1 MLNINDDIFYSSN
14 PPKIPFSSHSTFLG
28 LPWSSTELTVAG
40 NFQGFLHSL
49 LLAEFQLSC
58 CCTKVKLFDKNYAH
72 HHHLILLTFLCT
84 NLHFLFSKIKSSDLS
99 CGNHQALD
107 LMFNLCFWCSIRC
120 FKVSSQVLQIFCCCW
135 RSFDNTDLL
144 LPEAV
149 SADKM
154 TSRSN
159 EKKDGEE
166 LKRCFPKH
174 FSWKADVFQQSIKKV
189 LISNVLVQ
197 MRWLSCYWCWWS
209 CWGLNIIGG
218 VSGDNGGAAKLFTRP
233 PLRDHL
239 HFEIK
244 DRTKV
249 FMYDHQL

>member
-84 NLHFLFSKIKSSDLS
+84 NLHFLFSKIKSSDLP

-154 TSRSN
+154 TSCSK
-159 EKKDGEE
+159 EKKDGKE
-166 LKRCFPKH
+166 LKRCLPKH
-174 FSWKADVFQQSIKKV
+174 FSWMADVFQGFDFKCSRRPDEVVV
-189 LISNVLVQ
+189 LLLVLVVVL
-197 MRWLSCYWCWWS
+197 RLECYWWRQWWQWS
-209 CWGLNIIGG
+209 CRAVHSPSTAW
-218 VSGDNGGAAKLFTRP
+218 P
-233 PLRDHL
+233 PA
-239 HFEIK
+239 FWN
-244 DRTKV
+244 
-249 FMYDHQL
+249 